1 MRKTVIVEKEEVELK
16 SPVLIEGLPGLGMVG
31 KITVKYLIKQL
42 KAKKFAELYSPHFAY
57 YVLVSDEGS
66 ISLLKN
72 EFYYWI
78 NEQGE
83 NDLILLT
90 GDTQAQTVE
99 GQYDVADAIL
109 EFAKKKNVKT
119 IITVGGYRRD
129 VVSTP
134 QVFAS
139 ATNPEILRKALEAGS
154 LSSPSGSPIVGA
166 AGLILGLAKFKGIN
180 GICLLGETPGYIP
193 DPKAAKSVLTIL
205 MKMLNLKL
213 DLTDLDKEIFR
224 IAQIEE
230 EMRRIEE
237 QRRVAEREVRRVEE
251 EKISYIG

>member
-1 MRKTVIVEKEEVELK
+1 
-16 SPVLIEGLPGLGMVG
+16 
-31 KITVKYLIKQL
+31 
-42 KAKKFAELYSPHFAY
+42 
-57 YVLVSDEGS
+57 
-66 ISLLKN
+66 
-72 EFYYWI
+72 
-78 NEQGE
+78 
-83 NDLILLT
+83 
-90 GDTQAQTVE
+90 

-109 EFAKKKNVKT
+109 EFAKKKNVKI

-139 ATNPEILRKALEAGS
+139 ATNPEILRKAIEAGS